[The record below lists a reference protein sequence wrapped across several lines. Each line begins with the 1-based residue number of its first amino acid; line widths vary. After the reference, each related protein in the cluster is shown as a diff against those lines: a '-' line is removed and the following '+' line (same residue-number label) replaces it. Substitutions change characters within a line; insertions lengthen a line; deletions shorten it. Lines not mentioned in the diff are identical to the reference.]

1 MKYMKRILAL
11 LLVLSMIVPSTP
23 LTIYAAE
30 ADQSAITSEE
40 STEEV
45 FSEDDAAT
53 GDSDESASDAE
64 RSSEETSSEEVTPD
78 TEEDVTENEESANT
92 ETDETVE
99 DETANVEDTD
109 SEDTVPDDILV
120 DDTLED
126 NKKSAG
132 DVVLQTTALE
142 DKEDSYTVMGA
153 SDFQANSD
161 SAGAANVKAIL
172 EKISADYSTMD
183 GFMFGGDLSQSMST
197 SASASGKTALQN
209 TVHAYYTG
217 MDEFYVQGNHDPD
230 NTVGSTCTASGAND
244 TDGYGVYVINE
255 KDYPWGYYESSSS
268 SSYKSTVQ
276 ATANALDAYLDAK
289 VEAEYSEPIFVL
301 SHIPLHYTTRTSGQN
316 DAMHA
321 NLLFDVLN
329 EGGDKGLNIIF
340 LFGHNHSTA
349 YDSYLGQGAI
359 YLAEGDK
366 INIAQGSTTSYN
378 EETLNFTYMNY
389 GYVGYIGTTDA
400 DAALT
405 MTVFEI
411 TDDEVVVKRYSKD
424 GVHNLKAAGGSTS
437 KPGGVS
443 VNSTVYSSPQTIELN
458 EFEPAAA
465 LTGITV
471 TAPTK
476 TAYVVGDELDT
487 TGMVVTAAY
496 DDGTT
501 KEVTGYEVSAD
512 FSSAGIKTV
521 TVSYKEKSATFEI
534 TVFAPVKD
542 EVTGVTVAAPGI
554 TGLSVTKIT
563 EEIPADSGYGAY
575 VSYDI
580 DPVGDFPGTATV
592 TVPVSVNFDVGKP
605 VKILDGDTVLTTTT
619 IKNGTVTFTATH
631 FSVYAL
637 AQDAQSELEWKEIPG
652 GIVYQ
657 LDTDGVTGGTKYLI
671 VNTGANGDGKALQ
684 NAGGEEDTTDVI
696 ISGGTINL
704 EDDTAVAWTLNDA
717 NSGYFKNQDEYL
729 RIPTNSYNDLVTSS
743 SSTISINN
751 MGNGAYQLYVAG
763 NSGSW
768 PNWGS
773 TSTYYLAYS
782 NGSWRAVTT
791 ESNVYLYECKGTG
804 NGGYAAMTGTTV
816 YQVVT
821 GTTTEDALKEQIQ
834 NNLRVYTATDEN
846 GTDAATTTEYA
857 ISGTADPNIAGA
869 YSYTVIY
876 GGVELGT
883 ITVNVIDKKINIVTV
898 NELSGAVNKGASQKA
913 ETGAKLNITYDDD
926 TTQTLPVTVGMLTNA
941 DGSPV
946 STAGEGTYTDL
957 TLTYNGTVVTNE
969 FTLTVN
975 PKAGNNYPAYPN
987 EGSVSLDKTATGI
1000 DFQASGVATVELSA
1014 KGIPMN
1020 QGVDVLLI
1028 LDTSSSMNQQG
1039 NLEEKNTRIG
1049 VLKDCVD
1056 ALIQN
1061 LKAPR
1066 EDGSTPDVDIAIV
1079 HFNGYTGDKDQN
1091 YIGSKARDVDTIGGL
1106 LTDGW
1111 VSVQTLA
1118 DNWGNTEGNIPQ
1130 GSGTNYDHGL
1140 QQGYELLSQKQI
1152 DEPGRKQFVLFM
1164 SDGAPFQ
1171 YNGVNSNSLDT
1182 DWEQWILGSYT
1193 QEGVEAIDT
1202 ISNPEFYYGN
1212 NNGNGQK
1219 HRIAEAIKGSPDETY
1234 QIVSYS
1240 GTSSDDAAEMI
1251 EVAGLGATMYS
1262 VGLALEGTYMPTDV
1276 EGQEA
1281 ILKTIASSEDV
1292 FYSVTSAA
1300 GLEEAFD
1307 DFATA
1312 ILLAATN
1319 ARFVDEMGSMY
1330 DLQLGNISYSPTGET
1345 DESKKETISQ
1355 QIKVISYDIYTR
1367 KEVVDGSMDMDLIGD
1382 RKGTSTVLETVTFNA
1397 DGNEAYSN
1405 GEENNNILVNGVINA
1420 DTFFYNTTAEAV
1432 MIDTNGDGNTD
1443 YSLGS
1448 ETFYWKI
1455 GDLKTTEMAI
1465 RYNVYLTGSL
1475 EGKREQGSYPTNNS
1489 AVLYY
1494 DNYLGNACQQSVVSP
1509 QMPWMGANVS
1519 YAFYLVDASSGKPVN
1534 MNGTEVPFSERTVI
1548 VDPTLYETIL
1558 LNSNDH
1564 EANSIEI
1571 AATGVL
1577 PSGYWLYDEAS
1588 AYTVSVS
1595 SNATGKWSITTG
1607 GGKENST
1614 YVTGFKGNE
1623 YSNAATV
1630 EDTSYDY
1637 THTTVWFA
1645 VQWQPQTVPDT
1656 IVVDYGLPVDVHV
1669 LTNDM
1674 FGDYGKLVGVTTD
1687 VVEDVK
1693 GDRQTNKI
1701 TTTEV
1706 TGSFGTATVNV
1717 PPAGYTEANS
1727 LIRYTPN
1734 TMSMNDRDVF
1744 SYSVQYAN
1752 PVEAEDDGFYY
1763 GTLTV
1768 IPATTIYYEDDF
1780 VTYSSYG
1787 WDKEKNGWENRSE
1800 SLWSKVTDE
1809 TYVSDKVITQDEDR
1823 PGNVNYA
1830 FDTVIDA
1837 NNIYGYDNAYTEC
1850 AKYSLGSAMKATVDY
1865 DNYGAAK
1872 FTFWGTGFDV
1882 ISMTSNE
1889 TGTVLVYV
1897 YDGEGNAV
1905 KTHIVDTYYGYTFE
1919 NGEWVTSV
1927 NNPNALYQIPVIE
1940 IAGLE
1945 YGRYDVVLKAMYD
1958 PAFDHNNKDATFDF
1972 YLDAIRIYDPA
1983 NDGFADETEDTTI
1996 EDAYIDDHEGWP
2008 VYEELRNN
2016 VIEAAVYNETSDE
2029 AVIDGIVFID
2039 SQDKTASVED
2049 YMNYGPNNELY
2060 LAPQQAI
2067 AFALDLS
2074 AYVDQKGASIVDT
2087 VQLGMKSTD
2096 GGVVSYKMFD
2106 ASTITNQDDVEA
2118 AKATELKTSTGMYYD
2133 ITELGDKTIV
2143 IYNSGTSGTLSL
2155 TDIKITFTQD
2165 PGVVENLFRVSA
2177 TSVKNILNNMNKDSE
2192 TNFVPQL
2199 LDISTSPSKVYVGN
2213 KITVKV
2219 TTSAEVEGIS
2229 VDGALLTSYSTNR
2242 EGNRIWT
2249 GKVSAKAAGTQS
2261 INVIAY
2267 NAEGLASI
2275 LYSKEVTVSEVD
2287 TIGSAIGSVINR
2299 LFGWLFA

>member
-1 MKYMKRILAL
+1 MKYTKRFLAL
-11 LLVLSMIVPSTP
+11 FLALCMMLTSVPLNVNATEGAPSEVAT
-23 LTIYAAE
+23 E
-30 ADQSAITSEE
+30 APAQDDDQTVTEEETSVDDSEDEE
-40 STEEV
+40 SE
-45 FSEDDAAT
+45 
-53 GDSDESASDAE
+53 DSDEVTADTE
-64 RSSEETSSEEVTPD
+64 HPSEEESSDEVTSD
-78 TEEDVTENEESANT
+78 TEEDVRQNEKSVDA
-92 ETDETVE
+92 ETDEAVE
-99 DETANVEDTD
+99 DEMSDAKGKD
-109 SEDTVPDDILV
+109 SGNAMPADKIVLDQAQK
-120 DDTLED
+120 
-126 NKKSAG
+126 NKKKSAEE
-132 DVVLQTTALE
+132 VVLQTTALE
-142 DKEDSYTVMGA
+142 GEENLYTVMAA
-153 SDFQANSD
+153 SDFQASND
-161 SAGAANVKAIL
+161 SAGASNVKAIL
-172 EKISADYSTMD
+172 EKISGDYSTMD

-209 TVHAYYTG
+209 AVHEYYTG

-230 NTVGSTCTASGAND
+230 NTVGSTCTASGEND

-301 SHIPLHYTTRTSGQN
+301 SHIPLHYTTRTSAQK

-329 EGGDKGLNIIF
+329 EGGEKGLNIIF

-521 TVSYKEKSATFEI
+521 TVSYKEMTATFEVTVYAPAKDETTGI
-534 TVFAPVKD
+534 TVTVPG
-542 EVTGVTVAAPGI
+542 VTGLT
-554 TGLSVTKIT
+554 VTKIT
-563 EEIPADSGYGAY
+563 EEVPVGSGYSAY

-580 DPVGDFPGTATV
+580 TPVGYNQGDKAIV
-592 TVPVSVNFDVGKP
+592 TVPVGDAFDAGKP
-605 VKILDGDTVLTTTT
+605 VVVLDGGSVLTTTT

-631 FSVYAL
+631 FSEYAV
-637 AQDAQSELEWKEIPG
+637 AQSAETELNWKEIPG
-652 GIVYQ
+652 GTIYK
-657 LDTDGVTGGTKYLI
+657 LDTDGVSTGADYLI
-671 VNTGANGDGKALQ
+671 VSTGTDGTAQALRNNNGSVASAEVNISDGRIVSNAKDIVWTYDSSNYISNDSHYFYLSYNNKTSFLSTSEKRAMTIISNGAGTGAYTVKRDSYSYSYYLNYDKNDGWT
-684 NAGGEEDTTDVI
+684 NAG
-696 ISGGTINL
+696 SA
-704 EDDTAVAWTLNDA
+704 DDI
-717 NSGYFKNQDEYL
+717 YFFVK
-729 RIPTNSYNDLVTSS
+729 
-743 SSTISINN
+743 
-751 MGNGAYQLYVAG
+751 A
-763 NSGSW
+763 
-768 PNWGS
+768 
-773 TSTYYLAYS
+773 
-782 NGSWRAVTT
+782 
-791 ESNVYLYECKGTG
+791 GTG
-804 NGGYAAMTGTTV
+804 AGGYAAMTGTTV

-821 GTTTEDALKEQIQ
+821 GTTTEDALKKQIQ
-834 NNLRVYTATDEN
+834 DNLLVYTAADEN
-846 GTDAATTTEYA
+846 GTNKATTTEYT
-857 ISGTADPNIAGA
+857 ISGTADPNTAGA
-869 YSYTVIY
+869 YGYTVTY

-883 ITVNVIDKKINIVTV
+883 ITVNVIDKKIDTVTV

-913 ETGAKLNITYDDD
+913 ETGAKLNITYDDG
-926 TTQTLPVTVGMLTNA
+926 TTQTVPVTVGMLTNA
-941 DGSPV
+941 DSSPV
-946 STAGEGTYTDL
+946 STAGEGTYKDL

-1028 LDTSSSMNQQG
+1028 LDTSSSMG
-1039 NLEEKNTRIG
+1039 FKGSLESGTRIG

-1056 ALIQN
+1056 ALIQD

-1079 HFNGYTGDKDQN
+1079 DFNGYTGNKNQN

-1118 DNWGNTEGNIPQ
+1118 DNWGNTAGNIPQ

-1171 YNGVNSNSLDT
+1171 YNGVNSNSLGD
-1182 DWEQWILGSYT
+1182 DWEKWILGSYT
-1193 QEGVEAIDT
+1193 EEGVKDL
-1202 ISNPEFYYGN
+1202 SHVKNPEFYYGN
-1212 NNGNGQK
+1212 NGGKGQK

-1234 QIVSYS
+1234 EIVSYS
-1240 GTSSDDAAEMI
+1240 DTSSSGVAKMEK
-1251 EVAGLGATMYS
+1251 VAGLGATMYS
-1262 VGLALEGTYMPTDV
+1262 VGLALEDENMPTGV

-1330 DLQLGNISYSPTGET
+1330 DLQLGNISYSLTGET
-1345 DESKKETISQ
+1345 NESKKETISQ

-1367 KEVVDGSMDMDLIGD
+1367 KEVVDGSMDMELIGD

-1494 DNYLGNACQQSVVSP
+1494 DNYLGNACQQSVASP
-1509 QMPWMGANVS
+1509 QMAWKGANVS

-1548 VDPTLYETIL
+1548 VDPTLYDTIL
-1558 LNSNDH
+1558 LNSDTTA
-1564 EANSIEI
+1564 ESIDI
-1571 AATGVL
+1571 AAEGVL
-1577 PSGYWLYDEAS
+1577 PGGYWLYDEAS
-1588 AYTVSVS
+1588 AYKVNVG
-1595 SNATGKWSITTG
+1595 SNATGGWKITTG
-1607 GGKENST
+1607 TDKVPST

-1623 YSNAATV
+1623 YSNVAEV
-1630 EDTSYDY
+1630 NDEFYDY

-1674 FGDYGKLVGVTTD
+1674 FGDYGKLVGVTKGN
-1687 VVEDVK
+1687 VENNH
-1693 GDRQTNKI
+1693 QNNLI
-1701 TTTEV
+1701 TTTEA
-1706 TGSFGTATVNV
+1706 TGSFGTAKVNV
-1717 PPAGYTEANS
+1717 PSTGYTEANS

-1734 TMSMNDRDVF
+1734 TMSMNGRDVF

-1752 PVEAEDDGFYY
+1752 PVENTDNGFYY

-1780 VTYSSYG
+1780 VRYSSYI
-1787 WDKEKNGWENRSE
+1787 WDEDKNGWEEREE

-1809 TYVSDKVITQDEDR
+1809 AYVSDKVITQDEDR

-1837 NNIYGYDNAYTEC
+1837 NNIYGYDNAYKEC

-1865 DNYGAAK
+1865 DNYGAAE

-1897 YDGEGNAV
+1897 YDKAGNAV
-1905 KTHIVDTYYGYTFE
+1905 KTNIVDTYYGYAFE
-1919 NGEWVTSV
+1919 NGEWVTSE

-1945 YGRYDVVLKAMYD
+1945 YGQYRVVLKAMYD

-2039 SQDKTASVED
+2039 SQDETASVED

-2087 VQLGMKSTD
+2087 VQLGMKSAD

-2106 ASTITNQDDVEA
+2106 ASTITNQGDVEA
-2118 AKATELKTSTGMYYD
+2118 AKATELKTSTGMYYE

-2177 TSVKNILNNMNKDSE
+2177 TSVKNILNNMNKYPE
-2192 TNFVPQL
+2192 TKFEPNS

-2242 EGNRIWT
+2242 KGNRIWT

-2275 LYSKEVTVSEVD
+2275 LYSKEVTVSEVG
-2287 TIGSAIGSVINR
+2287 TIGSAIGSVINK
-2299 LFGWLFA
+2299 LFNWLFT